1 MVMLSQARIQANKK
15 YLGKVDNIIV
25 RVKKGRRL
33 KMKAYAES
41 LGMSLNA
48 YINNLIDKD
57 MGP

>member
-1 MVMLSQARIQANKK
+1 MLSQARIQANKK
-15 YLGKVDNIIV
+15 YLGKAGHIIV

>member
-1 MVMLSQARIQANKK
+1 MLSQARIQANKK
-15 YLGKVDNIIV
+15 YLGKLDNIIV

-33 KMKAYAES
+33 KLKAYAES

>member
-1 MVMLSQARIQANKK
+1 MLSQARIQANKK
-15 YLGKVDNIIV
+15 YLCKVDNIIV
-25 RVKKGRRL
+25 RVKKGRKL

-48 YINNLIDKD
+48 YINKLIDKD